1 MTSTKG
7 TPIMTITRTTC
18 AAALLALTAAT
29 TLSACSSESPSALT
43 IAMTA
48 TNNEPAPSTETI
60 MDLLTEHAAG
70 ALDPED
76 GIVTLVTPDTT
87 TTVDLTPMRGE
98 AVEATDGKAEKKIAA
113 NIENLQ
119 QTASSVSS
127 SHPGLDVLG
136 VLDRALEATTSGGR
150 VVLMSSGFATV
161 DPIDLNAAGHWITAP
176 EQFVDAIDDRNLPD
190 AAGKNITFVGL
201 GYPAP
206 GSAQTVAGPAVRTA
220 LQTIMTSLCWRMD
233 ATACD
238 VLPGPVS
245 DLPPVSTTPVPV
257 VELNQLSTQCAG
269 QIDIDTSIAFA
280 PESDVLLGGVDG
292 VLAPI
297 AQALNNCPG
306 TTVVDA
312 VGHSAA
318 VPHESWGGGPDLE
331 TRRAQ
336 AVLTR
341 LRDLGAP
348 IAAIG
353 TARPGGQI
361 IDNMPGGNFRE
372 DLAVRNRVVTLTI
385 N

>member
-1 MTSTKG
+1 
-7 TPIMTITRTTC
+7 MTITRTMCIT
-18 AAALLALTAAT
+18 ALLALTAA

-48 TNNEPAPSTETI
+48 TSNEPAPSTKAI
-60 MDLLTEHAAG
+60 MDLLTEHASG
-70 ALDPED
+70 SLNPED
-76 GIVTLVTPDTT
+76 GVVTVVTQDTT
-87 TTVDLTPMRGE
+87 TTVDLTPMRGD
-98 AVEATDGKAEKKIAA
+98 AVEATDGKAEKKVAA

-119 QTASSVSS
+119 QTVSSVSS

-136 VLDRALEATTSGGR
+136 VLDRALEATNPGGR

-161 DPIDLNAAGHWITAP
+161 DPIDLNAAGNWITDP

-190 AAGKNITFVGL
+190 ATGKNITFVGL
-201 GYPAP
+201 GYPAL
-206 GSAQTVAGPAVRTA
+206 GSVQTMAGPAVRTA
-220 LQTIMTSLCWRMD
+220 LRAMMTGLCRRMN

-269 QIDIDTSIAFA
+269 QIDIDTSIAFG
-280 PESDVLLGGVDG
+280 PESDILLDGVDG

-336 AVLTR
+336 AVLAR

-348 IAAIG
+348 ITAIG

-361 IDNMPGGNFRE
+361 IDNMPGGDFRE
-372 DLAVRNRVVTLTI
+372 DLAVRNRIVTLTI
-385 N
+385 T